1 MLTARLLSGALA
13 GAVDA
18 TGEAPVAALRA
29 QVAKEQSWPRFKVR
43 RRAQGEGA
51 GGLTYGDQELS
62 SSRWRQLGEPLE
74 LQALCCAGEATNELQ
89 AELLDA
95 VAENEAV
102 RVEEILAAGQ
112 RPMCL
117 FGSAPLVGASTLTA
131 AAASAGGLE
140 VLRLLLEA
148 MAEVNSQDSCLQ
160 SPLHVAQRSACRLL
174 LDFRADLE
182 LRDFHGRRPLHLAGA
197 EVGGELL
204 AASADV
210 CALDPVGRAPLH
222 LAAKRGDTELAELL
236 LEHQASL
243 EQEDRSGATPLYYA
257 CQASANFSL
266 DRFGR
271 SPCFAAAE
279 SGQPQVLRLL
289 LQAPGAAKAAF
300 AAPDLNGRTALAA
313 AAVENYVEVVQM
325 LLDEKMDPNDA
336 DKNLCTPLHVAS
348 ELGHFDL
355 LCLLLEGAADPACRD
370 ASGASPLHRAARR
383 GTSDQKSAV
392 GALLDAGALCDSQD
406 AQGRTALHEAAREGH
421 ASAVRRLLEGRAD
434 SNVPDGQNHTPLHL
448 AAQQGRLET
457 VQECS
462 QSWARTATAR
472 TATAAPRCMPPPPRA
487 ICRR

>member
-18 TGEAPVAALRA
+18 AGEAPVAALRA

-197 EVGGELL
+197 EVARELL

-257 CQASANFSL
+257 CQE
-266 DRFGR
+266 GR
-271 SPCFAAAE
+271 AAAAE
-279 SGQPQVLRLL
+279 ALL
-289 LQAPGAAKAAF
+289 AAGAKSCGGRQAPLLAAARSGHLEVLELLVASGCKVAEAVGSAALLAAAQQGLDRVVGFLARAKA
-300 AAPDLNGRTALAA
+300 DLDAQDSHGRTAL
-313 AAVENYVEVVQM
+313 
-325 LLDEKMDPNDA
+325 
-336 DKNLCTPLHVAS
+336 
-348 ELGHFDL
+348 
-355 LCLLLEGAADPACRD
+355 CLAADWGHLPHY
-370 ASGASPLHRAARR
+370 ASV
-383 GTSDQKSAV
+383 D
-392 GALLDAGALCDSQD
+392 
-406 AQGRTALHEAAREGH
+406 
-421 ASAVRRLLEGRAD
+421 RL
-434 SNVPDGQNHTPLHL
+434 
-448 AAQQGRLET
+448 
-457 VQECS
+457 
-462 QSWARTATAR
+462 
-472 TATAAPRCMPPPPRA
+472 
-487 ICRR
+487 